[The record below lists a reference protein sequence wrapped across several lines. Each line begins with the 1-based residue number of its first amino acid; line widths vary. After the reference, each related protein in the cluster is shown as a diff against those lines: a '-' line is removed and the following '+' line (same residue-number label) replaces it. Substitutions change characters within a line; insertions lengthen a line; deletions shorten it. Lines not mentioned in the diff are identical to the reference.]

1 MRPGDSVDPA
11 VRLRATLDSLLDPHV
26 VLTAVRDASG
36 EIVDFEYTDANTAA
50 CEYNGLTY
58 AQLIGSRLLDLLPGH
73 LSTGLMEQYR
83 TVIETGVPLVLD
95 DYVYALEPSW
105 RRGEALRHPRRRAR
119 GQHRVHLAGRHR
131 PAGTDPGA

>member
-50 CEYNGLTY
+50 MAMITQDFSLT
-58 AQLIGSRLLDLLPGH
+58 ADSLLGSG
-73 LSTGLMEQYR
+73 GCGYR
-83 TVIETGVPLVLD
+83 TRL
-95 DYVYALEPSW
+95 
-105 RRGEALRHPRRRAR
+105 
-119 GQHRVHLAGRHR
+119 
-131 PAGTDPGA
+131 